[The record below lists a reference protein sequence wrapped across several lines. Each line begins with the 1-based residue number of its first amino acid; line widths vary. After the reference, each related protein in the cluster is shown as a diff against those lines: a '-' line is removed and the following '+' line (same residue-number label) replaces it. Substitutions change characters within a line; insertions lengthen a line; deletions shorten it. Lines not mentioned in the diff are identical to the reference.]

1 MDQQK
6 STMLYGSLWKNV
18 FLFAIPLAFTGILQ
32 QLFNAADIAIVG
44 QFTQERG
51 AAAMAAVGANA
62 PIVALLLNFFV
73 GISLGSNVVIANA
86 IGSNQNGTIHSAIG
100 TSILIALAGG
110 ILLAIGGQWIVDP
123 LLASLSVPSEVMDMA
138 TIYLRIYLIGMPVI
152 LLYNFEAAILRGAGD
167 TKTPLFVLSISG
179 VLNVILNLIFVIGFK
194 LDVEGV
200 AIATVV
206 SNAMSSIILLIKL
219 IRSKTI
225 IHLDLRHLDFNRYVL
240 VRILR
245 IGIPAG
251 IQSSVFSIANVIV
264 QGATNSLGTLVMAAS
279 SAAMNIEIFAFNV
292 LASFGQ
298 ACTTFVGQNY
308 GAHQIARCKQILK
321 VCLTESAMLTFASI
335 VLILCFG
342 KNLLSIFNGDP
353 DVINLGYMR
362 MMIIFPAYAFSLT
375 YDVISGY
382 LRGFGISLL
391 PAFLTSLSI
400 CGSRI
405 SWVAFVFPNFPSFQT
420 IMMIFP
426 ISLGLAAL
434 SLIVALFIKRPAS
447 KILQKEK
454 ESQELEVKN
463 NPELALE

>member
-1 MDQQK
+1 M
-6 STMLYGSLWKNV
+6 
-18 FLFAIPLAFTGILQ
+18 
-32 QLFNAADIAIVG
+32 
-44 QFTQERG
+44 
-51 AAAMAAVGANA
+51 
-62 PIVALLLNFFV
+62 
-73 GISLGSNVVIANA
+73 
-86 IGSNQNGTIHSAIG
+86 
-100 TSILIALAGG
+100 
-110 ILLAIGGQWIVDP
+110 
-123 LLASLSVPSEVMDMA
+123 
-138 TIYLRIYLIGMPVI
+138 
-152 LLYNFEAAILRGAGD
+152 
-167 TKTPLFVLSISG
+167 
-179 VLNVILNLIFVIGFK
+179 NLVFVIGFK

-245 IGIPAG
+245 IGIPVG

-353 DVINLGYMR
+353 DVLNLGYMR

-375 YDVISGY
+375 SDVISGY

-400 CGSRI
+400 C
-405 SWVAFVFPNFPSFQT
+405 
-420 IMMIFP
+420 
-426 ISLGLAAL
+426 
-434 SLIVALFIKRPAS
+434 
-447 KILQKEK
+447 
-454 ESQELEVKN
+454 ESQIGRASCRERVSLQV
-463 NPELALE
+463 

>member
-51 AAAMAAVGANA
+51 ASAMAAVGANA

-123 LLASLSVPSEVMDMA
+123 LLASLSVPSEVVNMA

-179 VLNVILNLIFVIGFK
+179 VLNVILNLVFVIGFK

-308 GAHQIARCKQILK
+308 GAHQISRCKQILK
-321 VCLTESAMLTFASI
+321 VCLTESAMLTF
-335 VLILCFG
+335 C
-342 KNLLSIFNGDP
+342 LLYTSPSPRDP
-353 DVINLGYMR
+353 
-362 MMIIFPAYAFSLT
+362 
-375 YDVISGY
+375 
-382 LRGFGISLL
+382 
-391 PAFLTSLSI
+391 
-400 CGSRI
+400 
-405 SWVAFVFPNFPSFQT
+405 
-420 IMMIFP
+420 
-426 ISLGLAAL
+426 
-434 SLIVALFIKRPAS
+434 
-447 KILQKEK
+447 
-454 ESQELEVKN
+454 
-463 NPELALE
+463 